1 MTLKVGLT
9 GGIGSGK
16 SSAVDGF
23 RALGITIIDADQI
36 AKSIVAPGES
46 ALQRIADCFGAEIL
60 LSNGELNRKALKDI
74 VFNDPEALKKLEN
87 ILHPQIRLEI
97 ENQISR
103 LESEPYIIIDIPLL
117 VEKNYQKI
125 LDYIIVVD
133 CLPEQQIERVRQRDK
148 LNDASIQTIMQTQA
162 SREDRNKAAT
172 HILDNSSNKASLLEQ
187 IKTLHDTFL
196 RLSKQ

>member
-1 MTLKVGLT
+1 
-9 GGIGSGK
+9 
-16 SSAVDGF
+16 
-23 RALGITIIDADQI
+23 
-36 AKSIVAPGES
+36 
-46 ALQRIADCFGAEIL
+46 
-60 LSNGELNRKALKDI
+60 
-74 VFNDPEALKKLEN
+74 
-87 ILHPQIRLEI
+87 
-97 ENQISR
+97 

-148 LNDASIQTIMQTQA
+148 LNDASIQKIMQTQA

-172 HILDNSSNKASLLEQ
+172 HILDNSSDKASLLEQ